1 MKNISKYGKYG
12 QLLTNEEYELKCKLV
27 AEREA
32 FFSIPDKLCEALG
45 FAYKEKN
52 HCNFL
57 KQ

>member
-12 QLLTNEEYELKCKLV
+12 QLLSDKEYELKCKLV

-32 FFSIPDKLCEALG
+32 FFNIHDKLCEALSL
-45 FAYKEKN
+45 ATKKTN

-57 KQ
+57 K